1 MDKVI
6 LKAVLSTLL
15 AIVLLFGIM
24 IAALVFVYPSTLM
37 TLTYNIGMDG
47 ASAWFADRAY
57 DQFDNVYYIA
67 YATEVSIGTEDPEKI
82 NRYGSR
88 FIADEGFDGYCAQ
101 MDGETAEIGG
111 SYRQYIYGQV
121 CVAKYGLGERQE
133 AVELAFSVNAEGF
146 PERNAAA
153 AVLLHALVS
162 NTPEDEPYISDMLA
176 RMQTMLSA
184 QEGTQTFPDGD
195 LEYLKAMIN
204 LTQMRTDGLS

>member
-1 MDKVI
+1 
-6 LKAVLSTLL
+6 
-15 AIVLLFGIM
+15 
-24 IAALVFVYPSTLM
+24 
-37 TLTYNIGMDG
+37 
-47 ASAWFADRAY
+47 
-57 DQFDNVYYIA
+57 
-67 YATEVSIGTEDPEKI
+67 
-82 NRYGSR
+82 
-88 FIADEGFDGYCAQ
+88 

>member
-101 MDGETAEIGG
+101 MDRGDPRRSAARTGSTSTGRYALPNTASGNG
-111 SYRQYIYGQV
+111 RRRWSSPFPSMR
-121 CVAKYGLGERQE
+121 R
-133 AVELAFSVNAEGF
+133 AFPNA
-146 PERNAAA
+146 
-153 AVLLHALVS
+153 
-162 NTPEDEPYISDMLA
+162 
-176 RMQTMLSA
+176 
-184 QEGTQTFPDGD
+184 
-195 LEYLKAMIN
+195 
-204 LTQMRTDGLS
+204 MRPRRCCSMRS